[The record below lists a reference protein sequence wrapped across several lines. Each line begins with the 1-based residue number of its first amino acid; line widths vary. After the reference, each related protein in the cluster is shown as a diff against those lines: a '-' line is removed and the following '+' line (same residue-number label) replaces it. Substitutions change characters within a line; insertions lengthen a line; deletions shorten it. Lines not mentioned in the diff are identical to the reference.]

1 MAKTTFRPEILM
13 CVVWIAFVTVYATV
27 PIRYVH
33 TPGFAAW
40 GLMLAGVVAFCLGA
54 ALSRLSTQGP
64 AQPAEDDFGYLD
76 ALIIICAIMGLTGAA
91 FIVIDKVFFSGQDWS
106 IGITALR
113 DRRFV
118 EVVEGVPI
126 RRSPL
131 VYIGYLTI
139 SFSCVSVCL
148 FLLKGE
154 KVGRLAGWLA
164 QASILAMAVYA
175 VLYGGRMPIL
185 LIILLAIGCAMVR
198 KLTHQ
203 TLLPSGWYL
212 WPKTAFVTLA
222 FFAYTNLVW
231 TLRRDMNRVVD
242 FDGFVRVADKKWDLA
257 ISPWLDHAVRSG
269 KIAAGTVMDF
279 VSTAMYLTHSPT
291 TVQRI
296 VEHSSSLSTYF
307 GLYQIGVLSPLFD
320 VFAPG
325 LKLPE
330 TMRAELASTGIF
342 GWFPNAWGAW
352 LLDCG
357 YYFGLFAII
366 VWGVLSGAAYRAV
379 LRGGSVAAQLML
391 VFVYMTIL
399 VSPLNAPFGMAN
411 SFLIFCSFAVVAA
424 WLCWR
429 TRRAQRSIR

>member
-1 MAKTTFRPEILM
+1 M
-13 CVVWIAFVTVYATV
+13 CAVWVAFVTIYAMV
-27 PIRYVH
+27 PIEYVH
-33 TPGFAAW
+33 VPGYAAW
-40 GLMLAGVVAFCLGA
+40 ALMTAGVVAFGLGA
-54 ALSRLSTQGP
+54 ALIRLPMQGR
-64 AQPAEDDFGYLD
+64 AERVEDDLRYLD
-76 ALIIICAIMGLTGAA
+76 ALIMICAITGLAGAA
-91 FIVIDKVFFSGQDWS
+91 FIVIDKLFLSGQDWS

-126 RRSPL
+126 KRSPL

-139 SFSCVSVCL
+139 SFSCVSMCL

-154 KVGRLAGWLA
+154 RVGRLAGWLA
-164 QASILAMAVYA
+164 QASILAMAIYA

-185 LIILLAIGCAMVR
+185 LLILLAAGCAMVR

-203 TLLPSGWYL
+203 TMLPSGWYL
-212 WPKTAFVTLA
+212 WPKAASVMLA

-231 TLRRDMNRVVD
+231 ALRRDMNRVVD
-242 FDGFVRVADKKWDLA
+242 FDSFVRVAGKKWELA

-269 KIAAGTVMDF
+269 KIGAGTVMDF

-296 VEHSSSLSTYF
+296 VENSSSLSTYF

-330 TMRAELASTGIF
+330 TMRGELASTGIF

-357 YYFGLFAII
+357 YSFGLLAVI
-366 VWGVLSGAAYRAV
+366 VWGLLSGAAYAAV

-391 VFVYMTIL
+391 VFAYMTIL

-411 SFLIFCSFAVVAA
+411 SFLIFCSFAVVAV
-424 WLCWR
+424 WLSWR
-429 TRRAQRSIR
+429 TRLVQRSIR